1 MRIPCNCRWFILPW
15 GGGKSE
21 DNLEK
26 ERPKSDGTLAIRRER
41 GETLADFAQRKPV
54 LQDTQFLKF
63 VY

>member
-1 MRIPCNCRWFILPW
+1 MIR
-15 GGGKSE
+15 GGGKNE

-26 ERPKSDGTLAIRRER
+26 ERPKSDGTLAFRRER
-41 GETLADFAQRKPV
+41 GERLADFAQRKPV

>member
-1 MRIPCNCRWFILPW
+1 MPW